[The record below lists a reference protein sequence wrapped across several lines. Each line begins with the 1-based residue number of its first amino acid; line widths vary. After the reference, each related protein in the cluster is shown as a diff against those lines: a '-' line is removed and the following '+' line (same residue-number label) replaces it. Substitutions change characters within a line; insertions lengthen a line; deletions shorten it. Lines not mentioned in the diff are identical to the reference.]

1 MSLISDLV
9 ATAKNDALKAALPA
23 LASFFTNIASNTS
36 AVNIML
42 QGGKLLADLN
52 AALPTI
58 EKDLLTDISN
68 VITTEA
74 NALPK

>member
-1 MSLISDLV
+1 M
-9 ATAKNDALKAALPA
+9 
-23 LASFFTNIASNTS
+23 ASFFTNIASNTS